1 MFEEGPMG
9 LRQIIV
15 AFVSAVAV
23 GSVQAQS
30 KAAQDDWVAF
40 GKLLSV
46 IQVLMSVSSA
56 SQDDPKAAQRALDDL
71 MNGRNAE
78 ANAVVGE
85 IFADVPAT
93 ERDRMLSIG
102 RSMIAMGQK
111 QVAAET
117 RAAGEGAAIQAR
129 KDLTAIGLTYHDKG
143 EFLDAVKRGDVVAVR
158 LYLLGRGVDPAAKDL
173 LGHTALDLARRGGNP
188 ELIALLSTAVPKQ

>member
-1 MFEEGPMG
+1 MDF
-9 LRQIIV
+9 RQIIV
-15 AFVSAVAV
+15 AFVAAMAFGSA
-23 GSVQAQS
+23 QAQT
-30 KAAQDDWVAF
+30 KAAQDDWVTF

-56 SQDDPKAAQRALDDL
+56 SQDDPRAAQRALDDL

-143 EFLDAVKRGDVVAVR
+143 QFLDAVKRGDVVAVR
-158 LYLLGRGVDPAAKDL
+158 LYLLGRGVDPAAKDM
-173 LGHTALDLARRGGNP
+173 LGHTALDLAQRGGNP
-188 ELIALLSTAVPKQ
+188 DLIGLLSAAAPKK